1 MQATGDQRDIALAFF
16 IWRFLCN
23 DRNCRI
29 AVSHSLRIFY
39 PFYVCTFSFSVYVLF
54 VCILFVLFFLVYVS
68 SLYFLLYKHTGGG
81 GGVLSYKRT
90 EMGSWTRGKLD
101 EASAC

>member
-68 SLYFLLYKHTGGG
+68 SLYFLLYKHTGEGG
-81 GGVLSYKRT
+81 GGYSLIKGLKWAPGPA
-90 EMGSWTRGKLD
+90 EN
-101 EASAC
+101 